1 MMIGNFYMIKM
12 LVQKGASMEA
22 LNDYEQTPAYFAS
35 NSLLHELGYAN
46 FITDISKKVE
56 GPLFENKYDV
66 PEPLVKD
73 LENYEKERKEREIR
87 R

>member
-12 LVQKGASMEA
+12 LVTKGASIDV

-35 NSLLHELGYAN
+35 NSLLHELGYSN

-56 GPLFENKYDV
+56 GPLTENKYDV
-66 PEPLVKD
+66 PEPLVQD
-73 LENYEKERKEREIR
+73 L
-87 R
+87 